1 MALAYARTRAAFLT
15 ALIVAAPLFPVAAQ
29 QPSPSPRPEVHRT
42 GGHFL
47 SPAEAAAAAALLLV
61 TASADHETRE
71 FAQGHRSATGDRL
84 SAVGNAYGSPQ
95 YVLPALALGYLG
107 GQVFGS
113 PAVSRAALH
122 AGEAAA
128 LAAGITGALKLMIG
142 RVRPADG
149 GDVDRF
155 RPFSGNASFPSG
167 HVTLA
172 FAVATSLARETPD
185 RWSDAALYG
194 AATLT
199 AFARI
204 NDDRHWASD
213 ALAGALIGHLVGLR
227 LTQGAGTRIVTGPRA
242 LGLSLSF

>member
-1 MALAYARTRAAFLT
+1 MALAYARYSAAVL
-15 ALIVAAPLFPVAAQ
+15 AAGIAAAPLLPVAAQ
-29 QPSPSPRPEVHRT
+29 QPTAAGRPEVQRT
-42 GGHFL
+42 GAQFL

-61 TASADHETRE
+61 TAAADQETRE
-71 FAQGHRSATGDRL
+71 FSQGHRSATGNRL
-84 SAVGNAYGSPQ
+84 AALGNAYGSPQ
-95 YVLPALALGYLG
+95 YILPALGLGYLG

-113 PAVSRAALH
+113 PALSRAALH

-128 LAAGITGALKLMIG
+128 LAAGITGVLKLAIG
-142 RVRPADG
+142 RMRPSDG

-155 RPFSGNASFPSG
+155 RPFSGQASFPSG

-172 FAVATSLARETPD
+172 FAIATTLARETPD

-204 NDDRHWASD
+204 NDDRHWGSD
-213 ALAGALIGHLVGLR
+213 AVAGALIGHLVGLR
-227 LTQGAGTRIVTGPRA
+227 LTQGAGTRIVAGPRG